1 MEKLKSLLENNPK
14 RLAALLM
21 VHHDLQSDLLRA
33 LQNESMNKTVIDFL
47 KSKVCPVKV
56 LEILLENSSNL
67 IICGLREPN
76 PNFFDMYL
84 MYTIA
89 YAAGLIEA
97 IRQYK
102 L

>member
-1 MEKLKSLLENNPK
+1 MERLNSLLKNNPK

-21 VHHDLQSDLLRA
+21 EHHDLQSDLLRA
-33 LQNESMNKTVIDFL
+33 LQNESMNKTVVDFL
-47 KSKVCPVKV
+47 KSKDCPVKL

-67 IICGLREPN
+67 IMCGLREPN
-76 PNFFDMYL
+76 PNFLDMYT
-84 MYTIA
+84 MFSIA

-97 IRQYK
+97 VRQYK